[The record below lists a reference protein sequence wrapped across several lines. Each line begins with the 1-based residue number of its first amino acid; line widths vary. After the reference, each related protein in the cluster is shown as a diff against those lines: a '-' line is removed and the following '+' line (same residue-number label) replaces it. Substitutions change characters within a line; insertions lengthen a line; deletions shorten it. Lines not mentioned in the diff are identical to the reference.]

1 MCMHQTQPSIF
12 PGLIFRPGK
21 LPVIL
26 QCRGDSCIQR
36 GCSLITTK
44 TTDNSPIVLLIFK
57 SARVVVTGGKE
68 YQDIKNGYASII
80 EVLKRY
86 FVYRSPVTNSIATIQ
101 EGVETDD
108 IGTTAL

>member
-1 MCMHQTQPSIF
+1 
-12 PGLIFRPGK
+12 
-21 LPVIL
+21 
-26 QCRGDSCIQR
+26 
-36 GCSLITTK
+36 
-44 TTDNSPIVLLIFK
+44 LLIFK

-86 FVYRSPVTNSIATIQ
+86 FVYRSLVPNSIATIQ
-101 EGVETDD
+101 EGVETDG